1 MVTVSIWWIRRDL
14 RLSDNPALHAA
25 LAHGAV
31 VPVFILDPEANGSRY
46 HRDAEARR
54 AFLYGGL
61 RALDADL
68 RRRGSRLIVRQ
79 GHPLDAL
86 RQLAAEAGASA
97 LFAEEDF
104 SPYARR
110 RDAAVQRT
118 LPLTLTGGV
127 TVRHPAD
134 VQKAGGGPYTVF
146 TPFSRAWR
154 ALRLPAESDLLP
166 APASLTSLAT
176 ELDSRPIPDLP
187 LPASFPPGEA
197 EAQRRLEQ
205 FTSERIFT
213 YGEGRNQLDAEGTS
227 ALSPYFRFGLLSA
240 RTAAVAALRASRSAG
255 SALARQGADAWLSE
269 LIWREFYL
277 HILYHFPGVL
287 KTAFQPGLRQIP
299 WRDAPDEFEAW
310 KTGRTGYPVVD
321 AAMRQLAETGWM
333 HNRARMIVA
342 SFLVKDLLIDWRQGE
357 QHFMDHLVD
366 GDPAANNGGWQWT
379 AGTGTDAAPYFR
391 IFNPVLQSAK
401 FDPRGR
407 FIRRYVPELA
417 QAPDKFIHAPWRMSP
432 PEQRA
437 CGCVIGQD
445 YPAPIVDR
453 EVVKARTLA
462 AYKQSKAEHAAL

>member
-1 MVTVSIWWIRRDL
+1 MCSSDL
-14 RLSDNPALHAA
+14 GR
-25 LAHGAV
+25 
-31 VPVFILDPEANGSRY
+31 
-46 HRDAEARR
+46 
-54 AFLYGGL
+54 
-61 RALDADL
+61 
-68 RRRGSRLIVRQ
+68 
-79 GHPLDAL
+79 PLDAL
-86 RQLAAEAGASA
+86 RRLAAETGASA

-110 RDAAVQRT
+110 RDAAVQRA

-127 TVRHPAD
+127 AVRRPAE

-154 ALRLPAESDLLP
+154 ALRPPTEGDLLP
-166 APASLTSLAT
+166 APAHLPSPPT
-176 ELDSRPIPDLP
+176 ELDSLPIPAP
-187 LPASFPPGEA
+187 PARPALFPPGEA
-197 EAQRRLEQ
+197 EARRRLER
-205 FTSERIFT
+205 FVSDRIFA

-227 ALSPYFRFGLLSA
+227 ALSPYFRFGMLSA
-240 RTAAVAALRASRSAG
+240 RTAVVAALKAGRSAG
-255 SALARQGADAWLSE
+255 SAYARQSADAWLSE

-277 HILYHFPGVL
+277 HILYHFPDVL
-287 KTAFQPGLRQIP
+287 KTAFQPGLRRIP
-299 WRDAPDEFEAW
+299 WRDAPDELEAW
-310 KTGRTGYPVVD
+310 KAGRTGYPVVD

-357 QHFMDHLVD
+357 QHFMDRLVD

-401 FDPRGR
+401 FDPQGR
-407 FIRRYVPELA
+407 FIRRFVPELA
-417 QAPDKFIHAPWRMSP
+417 RVPDRFIHAPWTMSP
-432 PEQRA
+432 LEQRA

-462 AYKQSKAEHAAL
+462 AYKQSKAGHDAP